1 MRAIVIKRH
10 LSAEELT
17 AVLRMAESGG
27 HDIFSSV
34 DIPAQLATY
43 NKGTY
48 EIPEE
53 EKKKINYDIMDFV
66 ISFGDKEF
74 EGKPVVEWLK
84 FDDSSI
90 WYYHKFRAYFHL
102 RNLKYLLAEIR
113 SFSKRYDSVIYYIS
127 ESLIQETNIPQNV
140 GIHYSTKQPWP
151 LRNYISL
158 FNYLIILLS
167 RAFIN
172 LFSFRKLNN
181 REHII
186 IDFTKSQAILDINT
200 LEVTNGNY
208 GIGYLLDIVE
218 DNFLIIDESIQPKFS
233 DRDIINLSFKNLFGK
248 GSLKHRHFGEPL
260 LLNYFLSYKTRQH
273 KKKLSL
279 NISNA
284 LAQLRDMRLE
294 DDEKL
299 LINIYR
305 FLHGATS
312 FHLIKYLSY
321 KKFFGHHQF
330 KTITTVDE
338 NSPARKAI
346 LDAAKFHNIKTIGIQ
361 HGTLHNLHPAYVHT
375 TNDIKRNA
383 VPDYNLVWGPYWK
396 EFLINKG
403 NYKAESLSIIG
414 QIRTDVI
421 PMLDKASISKE
432 KVFPEMHSEEKLI
445 VFASQPQRDPQLR
458 RRAAEDVMKA
468 VKATPDGFLL
478 IKLHPNEKNDRNY
491 YANIAKEIGLERIMI
506 TLSVDLYLLISVCDI
521 LITCF
526 STVGTETIYFG
537 KPLIILDHLKQDIQN
552 YHKEGVAFQAS
563 NEKELEDHI
572 ASILNGNADIDKE
585 AYERFISKYAFAIDG
600 KASERA
606 IGFIRGL

>member
-1 MRAIVIKRH
+1 MKAIVIKRH

-43 NKGTY
+43 NKGAY

-53 EKKKINYDIMDFV
+53 EKKRINYDIMDFV

-74 EGKPVVEWLK
+74 DGKPVVEWMR

-90 WYYHKFRAYFHL
+90 WYYHKFRAYFRL
-102 RNLKYLLAEIR
+102 RNLKYEVAEMKKLSTEYESVSFYTSEALLDQEIVHDNINIILPAT
-113 SFSKRYDSVIYYIS
+113 SSGSKW
-127 ESLIQETNIPQNV
+127 NFA
-140 GIHYSTKQPWP
+140 
-151 LRNYISL
+151 SL
-158 FNYLIILLS
+158 FKYFLILKTRWL
-167 RAFIN
+167 IN
-172 LFSFRKLNN
+172 LFSFKKLKKPD
-181 REHII
+181 HII
-186 IDFTKSQAILDINT
+186 MDVTKRQAFLDINT
-200 LEVTNGNY
+200 LRVNKGNY
-208 GIGYLLDIVE
+208 VIGYLLEKAGND
-218 DNFLIIDESIQPKFS
+218 FLIIDEAVQPKMS
-233 DRDIINLSFKNLFGK
+233 DGAKISLSHDNLFGK
-248 GSLKHRHFGEPL
+248 GKQKGRYFGEPI
-260 LLNYFLSYKTRQH
+260 LLNYFLSPEQRKR
-273 KKKLSL
+273 KKDIIRKLNNNL
-279 NISNA
+279 D
-284 LAQLRDMRLE
+284 QLSDKCE
-294 DDEKL
+294 GDEKL
-299 LINIYR
+299 LTGIYR
-305 FLHGATS
+305 SFRGATN
-312 FHLIKYLSY
+312 FYLIKYLAY
-321 KKFFGHHQF
+321 RKFFSRHKF

-338 NSPARKAI
+338 NSPAIRCI
-346 LDAAKFHNIKTIGIQ
+346 LDAAREEGIKTTGVQ
-361 HGTLHNLHPAYVHT
+361 HGNIHDLHPAYLYTVA
-375 TNDIKRNA
+375 DSKRKA
-383 VPDYNLVWGPYWK
+383 FPDHSLVWGDFWK
-396 EFLINKG
+396 EFLTSKG
-403 NYKAESLSIIG
+403 NYREDAMFISG

-421 PMLDKASISKE
+421 PALNAAGISKE
-432 KVFPEMHSEEKLI
+432 KVIRGINKNDRLI

-563 NEKELEDHI
+563 NEKELENHI
-572 ASILNGNADIDKE
+572 ANILSGKTSIDEE

>member
-1 MRAIVIKRH
+1 MKAIVIKRH
-10 LSAEELT
+10 MSAEEMP

-34 DIPAQLATY
+34 GLPAQLARY
-43 NKGTY
+43 NKGAY

-53 EKKKINYDIMDFV
+53 EKKRINYDIMDFV

-74 EGKPVVEWLK
+74 EGKPVVEWMR

-90 WYYHKFRAYFHL
+90 WYYHKFRAYFRL
-102 RNLKYLLAEIR
+102 RNLKYEVAEVKKLSTEYDSVSIYTSESLLAEGIIHDNINIILPAT
-113 SFSKRYDSVIYYIS
+113 SSGSKW
-127 ESLIQETNIPQNV
+127 NFA
-140 GIHYSTKQPWP
+140 
-151 LRNYISL
+151 SL
-158 FNYLIILLS
+158 FKYFIILKTRWL
-167 RAFIN
+167 IN
-172 LFSFRKLNN
+172 LFSFKKLKKPD
-181 REHII
+181 HII
-186 IDFTKSQAILDINT
+186 MDVTKRQAFLDINT
-200 LEVTNGNY
+200 LGVDKGNY
-208 GIGYLLDIVE
+208 VIGYLLEKAGND
-218 DNFLIIDESIQPKFS
+218 FLIIDEAVQPKMS
-233 DRDIINLSFKNLFGK
+233 DGAKINLSHDNLFGK
-248 GSLKHRHFGEPL
+248 GSQKGRYFGEPI
-260 LLNYFLSYKTRQH
+260 LLNYFLSPEQRKR
-273 KKKLSL
+273 KKDIIRKLNNNL
-279 NISNA
+279 D
-284 LAQLRDMRLE
+284 QLSDKCE
-294 DDEKL
+294 GDEKL
-299 LINIYR
+299 LTGIYR
-305 FLHGATS
+305 SFRGATN
-312 FHLIKYLSY
+312 FYLIKYLAY
-321 KKFFGHHQF
+321 RKFFSRHKF

-338 NSPARKAI
+338 NSPAIRCI
-346 LDAAKFHNIKTIGIQ
+346 LDAARKEGIKTTGVQ
-361 HGTLHNLHPAYVHT
+361 HGNIHDLHPAYLYTVA
-375 TNDIKRNA
+375 DSKRKA
-383 VPDYNLVWGPYWK
+383 FPDHSLVWGEFWK
-396 EFLINKG
+396 EFLMSKG
-403 NYKAESLSIIG
+403 NYGEDSMFISG

-421 PMLDKASISKE
+421 PALKAAGINKE
-432 KVFPEMHSEEKLI
+432 KVIRGINKDDKLI

-552 YHKEGVAFQAS
+552 YHKEGVALQAS
-563 NEKELEDHI
+563 NEKELENHI
-572 ASILNGNADIDKE
+572 ANILSGKTSIDKE